1 MTETARANQRTGKA
15 LSPLDYK
22 FHFFGWYEDPAN
34 WIDPEG
40 VEITTED
47 AKHFELLERDH
58 GIKLNDGQKA
68 WWSVTHETQQEDM
81 GREFPAHPDEAFA
94 AAVDGSYYG
103 KHMAAVEKRGGIGEF
118 KAEPG
123 WPVQTFHDIGVGDYH
138 SIWFAQ
144 FLPGEIRHLHYYQNC
159 GEGMPHYAQ
168 YCQDRFDE
176 NGWMRDEDSYDWL
189 PHDGKVKEWG
199 TGKTRTEQAIKKGM
213 RPRIPT
219 AMSRGDGINAVRE
232 ILRTSTFD
240 KAGCALGITH
250 LKNYKK
256 KWNDQT
262 SAWMNEPLHNEASH
276 GADAERTLACAHREV
291 VAPIVDEEAKKREQ
305 ALKAL
310 AERVKAAKDRKSR
323 R

>member
-1 MTETARANQRTGKA
+1 
-15 LSPLDYK
+15 
-22 FHFFGWYEDPAN
+22 
-34 WIDPEG
+34 
-40 VEITTED
+40 
-47 AKHFELLERDH
+47 
-58 GIKLNDGQKA
+58 
-68 WWSVTHETQQEDM
+68 M
-81 GREFPAHPDEAFA
+81 GREYPAHPDEAFA

-103 KHMAAVEKRGGIGEF
+103 KHMSAVERRGGVGKFEV
-118 KAEPG
+118 APG

-159 GEGMPHYAQ
+159 GEGMPFYAA
-168 YCQDRFDE
+168 YCKEQFDRH
-176 NGWMRDEDSYDWL
+176 GWLRNEDSFDWF

-199 TGKTRTEQAIKKGM
+199 TGKTRIEQAFKEGM

-219 AMSRGDGINAVRE
+219 AMSLADGINAVRE
-232 ILRTSTFD
+232 VLKTSTFD
-240 KAGCALGITH
+240 AEGCATGIAQ

-291 VAPIVDEEAKKREQ
+291 FIPVEPEPENLGDYRSTDDSESADEW
-305 ALKAL
+305 
-310 AERVKAAKDRKSR
+310 RVI
-323 R
+323 